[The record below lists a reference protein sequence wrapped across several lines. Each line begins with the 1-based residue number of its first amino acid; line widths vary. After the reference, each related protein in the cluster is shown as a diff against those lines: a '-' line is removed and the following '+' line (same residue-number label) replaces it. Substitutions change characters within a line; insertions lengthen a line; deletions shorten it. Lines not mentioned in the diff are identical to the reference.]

1 MVKKRKHS
9 KQKKII
15 ISLSI
20 FLILFLSIGYA
31 AFGTNISLKTKG
43 NIKTEYITF
52 GNVTVSISK
61 KNDGL
66 FRDEYES
73 GRYIY
78 KGTNPNNYITFNNE
92 EYRIVA
98 IEKDKT
104 IKIIKNT
111 AITDKINY
119 DNTSRSDYNTGY
131 YTTRYNKDGYCTNT
145 SGCNWWASSKSTYDI
160 TYALT
165 ETVTLDNTNLAL
177 PEEDSLANQYL
188 NGTDIFQNKGYYDS
202 LDENS
207 KKQIESHYFNIGP
220 TTTNN
225 NDIQTTINEEEKY
238 KWKGNVG
245 LLNASDY
252 MKSHLNAHTYMESI
266 YEWYW
271 FINPLSNTR
280 NKTTS
285 ANHTGGMVYWGIGSK
300 VGIVPV
306 IYLNKNINLL
316 GTGEKTNPYQIIK
329 KDIN

>member
-66 FRDEYES
+66 FRDEYEN

-111 AITDKINY
+111 AITDTINY
-119 DNTSRSDYNTGY
+119 DDKRTN
-131 YTTRYNKDGYCTNT
+131 RYDKDGYCTDA
-145 SGCNWWASSKSTYDI
+145 SGCNWWASSKSTYDE
-160 TYALT
+160 TYTLT
-165 ETVTLDNTNLAL
+165 ETVTLDNTNFSL
-177 PEEDSLANQYL
+177 PSEDSLVNQYL
-188 NGTDIFQNKGYYDS
+188 NGTGIFQNNGYYDS

-207 KKQIESHYFNIGP
+207 KKYIEIHYFNIGP
-220 TTTNN
+220 TGPTKW
-225 NDIQTTINEEEKY
+225 NDDLQITINEEEKY
-238 KWKGNVG
+238 KWKGNIG
-245 LLNASDY
+245 LLNTSDY
-252 MKSHLNAHTYMESI
+252 SKIGSYMSKI
-266 YEWYW
+266 NYWYW
-271 FINPLSNTR
+271 FINPYLGTR
-280 NKTTS
+280 NKVLS
-285 ANHTGGMVYWGIGSK
+285 ANHTGGFVYYGSGSK
-300 VGIVPV
+300 VAIVPV
-306 IYLNKNINLL
+306 IYLNKNITLS
-316 GTGEKTNPYQIIK
+316 GTGEKASPYTIS
-329 KDIN
+329 